1 MLSINVLSWYLKN
14 LLICYYE
21 HLVHIIMQVQV
32 SNQNI
37 LQRRGHSAAPLAIS
51 PECVEVV
58 LFDGQQKV
66 GGSCIADT
74 TALRFGKVFS

>member
-1 MLSINVLSWYLKN
+1 
-14 LLICYYE
+14 
-21 HLVHIIMQVQV
+21 MQVQV

-37 LQRRGHSAAPLAIS
+37 LQRYGHSAAPLAIS

-58 LFDGQQKV
+58 LFGGQQKW
-66 GGSCIADT
+66 GGSSITDT